1 MTFIIIIRHCNFQT
15 HQISIILII
24 IIFITHWCQG
34 FHYSPCRKRRTSRL
48 HTFCPGREVHRD
60 RLKWETFNL
69 LCFLPQIPPIC
80 EYFIWTFA
88 LVFLEHIS
96 SAPCWSRNQTWCL
109 SLTRMIYLLN
119 ILIETDFPKCQIA
132 RSGIETSPCDGERAK
147 WPLSCRKENE
157 KYREVH
163 SIPANGRYF
172 YLLDYPQDLWCWCFG
187 NEYFGILWLLCSGG
201 IPSLIL

>member
-1 MTFIIIIRHCNFQT
+1 MFIQQNYSANYDIHHHYKVLQLPP

-24 IIFITHWCQG
+24 VITHWCQG

-48 HTFCPGREVHRD
+48 HTFCPGEEVHRD
-60 RLKWETFNL
+60 GLKWETFNL

-80 EYFIWTFA
+80 VYFSWKLTI
-88 LVFLEHIS
+88 VFWDHIS
-96 SAPCWSRNQTWCL
+96 PAPCWSRNQTWRYPL
-109 SLTRMIYLLN
+109 RMIYLLN

-132 RSGIETSPCDGERAK
+132 RSGIETSPWDGERAK

-172 YLLDYPQDLWCWCFG
+172 YLLDYP
-187 NEYFGILWLLCSGG
+187 
-201 IPSLIL
+201 